1 MGLKLLKLSRN
12 DSKKNNL
19 TSLKS
24 NKLTL
29 NQKQVAVYLYVEKNK
44 SETADLLNDEYT
56 EKAIM
61 FGYVMVLKFILI
73 LILIYIYIYIFTS
86 YLHAHF
92 ALVH

>member
-73 LILIYIYIYIFTS
+73 LILIYIHLYIFTS

-92 ALVH
+92 SLVH

>member
-19 TSLKS
+19 TLLKS

-61 FGYVMVLKFILI
+61 FGYVMVLKF
-73 LILIYIYIYIFTS
+73 YSNFK
-86 YLHAHF
+86 F
-92 ALVH
+92 

>member
-73 LILIYIYIYIFTS
+73 LILIYIHLYIFTS

>member
-1 MGLKLLKLSRN
+1 MLGLKLLKLSRN
-12 DSKKNNL
+12 YSKKNNL

-29 NQKQVAVYLYVEKNK
+29 NQKQVSVYLYVEKNK

-73 LILIYIYIYIFTS
+73 LILIYIYYIFTS

>member
-61 FGYVMVLKFILI
+61 FGYVMVLKF
-73 LILIYIYIYIFTS
+73 YSNFK
-86 YLHAHF
+86 F
-92 ALVH
+92 

>member
-1 MGLKLLKLSRN
+1 MLGLKLLKLSRN

-29 NQKQVAVYLYVEKNK
+29 NQKQVSVYLYVEKNK

-73 LILIYIYIYIFTS
+73 LILIYIYYIFTS